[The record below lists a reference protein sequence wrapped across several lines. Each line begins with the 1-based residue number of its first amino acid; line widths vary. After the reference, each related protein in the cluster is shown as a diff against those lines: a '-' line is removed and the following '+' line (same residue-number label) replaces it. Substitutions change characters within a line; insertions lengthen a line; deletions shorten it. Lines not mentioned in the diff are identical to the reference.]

1 MKRPAALTAALASL
15 AALCAITSAAPAQ
28 EAWPVLEGD
37 STLEVAVRLATEGQA
52 DSARA
57 YVRARLA
64 ETSPGDTL
72 YPRMLYAAGVVAAD
86 VDSAMFYFRRV
97 GIEYARSNWA
107 DRAHLR
113 LAQLAFASGDFAAAY
128 RSSLR
133 VIRDYPFGEVLAEA
147 NFWAGRSQLELGN
160 PLEGC
165 RLLNVAAAEAADDVE
180 LSNRARYQLQRCAA
194 VQQATDSVG
203 ADSAARPGRTVTVYA
218 AQVAAVQSVAA
229 ADELMRRLA
238 AAGYEPHVVR
248 DADGLFKV
256 RVGRYPDRQQA
267 QRVVNELRQRLGGSP
282 FVVEEQQ

>member
-1 MKRPAALTAALASL
+1 MRRPTAFAALLAALA
-15 AALCAITSAAPAQ
+15 AAFTITPTAAAQ
-28 EAWPVLEGD
+28 EAWPVIEGD

-72 YPRMLYAAGVVAAD
+72 YPRVLYAAGVVAAD

-97 GIEYARSNWA
+97 GIEFSRSSWA

-133 VIRDYPFGEVLAEA
+133 VIRDYPFSDVLAEA

-160 PLEGC
+160 PMEGC
-165 RLLNVAAAEAADDVE
+165 RLLNVAAAGASDDVE
-180 LSNRARYQLQRCAA
+180 LGNRARYQLQRCAA
-194 VQQATDSVG
+194 VQQAGDSAG
-203 ADSAARPGRTVTVYA
+203 ADTTARPRTVTVYA

-229 ADELMRRLA
+229 ADELMRQLN